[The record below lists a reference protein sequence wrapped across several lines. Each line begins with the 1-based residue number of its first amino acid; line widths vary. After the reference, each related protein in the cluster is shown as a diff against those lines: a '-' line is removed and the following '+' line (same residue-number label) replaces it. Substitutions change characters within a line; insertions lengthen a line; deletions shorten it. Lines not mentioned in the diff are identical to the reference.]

1 MTDRSQPG
9 QVTQLVRIQHP
20 LRDVQRKR
28 PGPVGAETMAKVQQY
43 LCELEAYNTLVSI
56 GSVLFQ
62 VRLLDSNVLCDQ
74 RGVTIAAWWISGHDK
89 FLFM

>member
-1 MTDRSQPG
+1 MT
-9 QVTQLVRIQHP
+9 
-20 LRDVQRKR
+20 
-28 PGPVGAETMAKVQQY
+28 KVQQY

-74 RGVTIAAWWISGHDK
+74 RGVTIAVWWISGHDK

>member
-1 MTDRSQPG
+1 MVYRGGYTLLWSIVVVSFIFRCG
-9 QVTQLVRIQHP
+9 H
-20 LRDVQRKR
+20 
-28 PGPVGAETMAKVQQY
+28 
-43 LCELEAYNTLVSI
+43 NTLVSI

>member
-1 MTDRSQPG
+1 MFFPSSHAFIIVTSFVIVPMT
-9 QVTQLVRIQHP
+9 
-20 LRDVQRKR
+20 
-28 PGPVGAETMAKVQQY
+28 KVQQY

>member
-1 MTDRSQPG
+1 MT
-9 QVTQLVRIQHP
+9 
-20 LRDVQRKR
+20 
-28 PGPVGAETMAKVQQY
+28 KVQQY